1 MKLLNGYGCRF
12 PDPGGNEGFPEMID
26 YDSRRTGNG
35 SLDAG
40 STPAYSTKS
49 KASVSKKRKITA
61 LYVAKVIYNA
71 VIFMI

>member
-1 MKLLNGYGCRF
+1 MEVFGFQL
-12 PDPGGNEGFPEMID
+12 GN
-26 YDSRRTGNG
+26 
-35 SLDAG
+35 
-40 STPAYSTKS
+40 STKS